1 MRGIAMKGRDM
12 TDAFKRD
19 VRARMATTGE
29 KYTQARRVLLAERDA
44 LAATPARRPPREL
57 ARGGEL
63 VGVVPARFDELDDA
77 LGTFGAPMGLLVAF
91 HAEDLVFKAGLS
103 PEQFAVI
110 GGHFAPRTIGLPEC
124 LLVNDRSQWLGVE
137 GANCGY
143 PGTGPRTTISLLKH
157 LGVHSEDVARRVRS
171 ERYLYVDLAS
181 AEIVDSSIDPITHI
195 ALDCRDVVGGVT
207 VVPLGAWRADWL
219 EPRLDRPLDRYK
231 VQRNGEGNTL
241 KHWCD
246 EVLHAVDQPAWAA
259 GPLRARC
266 YLSYEAVHA
275 AQLDADPRYESF
287 RPTLVIEQGTVQLW
301 CAAGVSHDR
310 KLLCES
316 AQHALELVGL
326 PIPRENRAQQ
336 LLRLARR
343 PEYIDI
349 AADGEGLRHD
359 PADLANLTQIARRQ
373 AASFPHPPQASVSG
387 PTAWARHR

>member
-1 MRGIAMKGRDM
+1 M
-12 TDAFKRD
+12 TDAFKRA

-63 VGVVPARFDELDDA
+63 VGVVSARFDEIDDA
-77 LGTFGAPMGLLVAF
+77 LGTFGPPTGLLVAF
-91 HAEDLVFKAGLS
+91 HAEDLVFKAGLN
-103 PEQFAVI
+103 PEQFAVA
-110 GGHFAPRTIGLPEC
+110 GGRFAPRTIQLPEC

-137 GANCGY
+137 RANCGY
-143 PGTGPRTTISLLKH
+143 GGTGPRTTISLLNH
-157 LGVHSEDVARRVRS
+157 LGVHSDDVARRVFS

-181 AEIVDSSIDPITHI
+181 AEIIDSSIDPITHI
-195 ALDCRDVVGGVT
+195 ALAGDVIGGVT
-207 VVPLGAWRADWL
+207 IVPLGARRADWL
-219 EPRLDRPLDRYK
+219 EPRLDGPLDRYK

-241 KHWCD
+241 KHWYD
-246 EVLHAVDQPAWAA
+246 DVLHAVDQPVWAT
-259 GPLRARC
+259 GPVRARC
-266 YLSYEAVHA
+266 YLNYEAVHA

-301 CAAGVSHDR
+301 CAAGISYDR
-310 KLLCES
+310 TLLSES
-316 AQHALELVGL
+316 AQRALELVGL

-349 AADGEGLRHD
+349 AADGEGLHHD
-359 PADLANLTQIARRQ
+359 PADLANLMQIARWQ
-373 AASFPHPPQASVSG
+373 AASFPHPPQASVSAL
-387 PTAWARHR
+387 TAGARHR